1 MSESNQ
7 IFRLVYASRA
17 TFKAFVN
24 ADSNPGS
31 VAKLDENVA
40 EILKTA
46 RRENQKN
53 HLVGALY
60 YGHGYFFQCLEGT
73 QFEIDQ
79 LYEKLLKDPRHT
91 DLKILSKHAIDK
103 IGFSSWEMKFAA
115 IDQEVRSFLRS
126 HNMGTFNP
134 YKFDLAMTN
143 TLVELLHNAD
153 EEASNDTIEHIL
165 EEKNPSLGA
174 ENPKIN
180 SEVIVI
186 GIIILAML
194 IFTLYFYFN

>member
-7 IFRLVYASRA
+7 IVRLVYASRA
-17 TFKAFVN
+17 TFKAFDK
-24 ADSNPGS
+24 ADAKPGS
-31 VAKLDENVA
+31 VAEINENVA
-40 EILKTA
+40 KILKTA

-53 HLVGALY
+53 QLVGALY

-73 QFEIDQ
+73 QSAIDQ

-134 YKFDLAMTN
+134 YKFDLTMTN

-153 EEASNDTIEHIL
+153 EEASNDTIEHTL
-165 EEKNPSLGA
+165 EDH
-174 ENPKIN
+174 NPKKNYEMI
-180 SEVIVI
+180 IV
-186 GIIILAML
+186 GIIILVMI
-194 IFTLYFYFN
+194 IFTLYFYFI